1 MEDVIDIDN
10 VVQGGGGVVGGGG
23 AGDSLNT
30 PQRDSLYP
38 APPPAYIEIF
48 PEVSRPLPPITTTT
62 TALRQQVN

>member
-1 MEDVIDIDN
+1 MEDDIDMDN
-10 VVQGGGGVVGGGG
+10 VVHGGVVVVGGG
-23 AGDSLNT
+23 DTLNT

-62 TALRQQVN
+62 ASAAGKIE

>member
-10 VVQGGGGVVGGGG
+10 VVPGGGGGGVVVGGG
-23 AGDSLNT
+23 DTLDT

-48 PEVSRPLPPITTTT
+48 PEVSRPLPPITTTS
-62 TALRQQVN
+62 TASAAGIN